1 MTATTVVQLLLFGV
15 VWGGLYALIALGLN
29 LIFGVMKILNIAH
42 GELLMLG
49 AYMAFWLF
57 ALWQISPLL
66 TMGGSAR
73 KVSSVCQ
80 ISVAG
85 GGLPSLL
92 S

>member
-49 AYMAFWLF
+49 AYLAFWLF
-57 ALWQISPLL
+57 TLWHVSPLL
-66 TMGGSAR
+66 T
-73 KVSSVCQ
+73 
-80 ISVAG
+80 IPVAAVA
-85 GGLPSLL
+85 LRAIEPSN
-92 S
+92 